1 MRCWCC
7 DSEIRLARKV
17 KVRPWRE
24 YEPQGNLHADLA
36 AYAFYEKEMTYR
48 WAVICPSCYAQLDN
62 HMGLAAIGRRCFNL
76 AGVSRGDRA
85 PLLDEAKYQA
95 FQRRQAARMGLQLDG

>member
-7 DSEIRLARKV
+7 DREIHLARKV
-17 KVRPWRE
+17 KLRPWRE
-24 YEPQGNLHADLA
+24 FVPQGEMRADDP

-48 WAVICPSCYAQLDN
+48 WAVICQGCYAQLDN
-62 HMGLAAIGRRCFNL
+62 EVGVAAIGERLFNL

-85 PLLDEAKYQA
+85 PVLNEAKYQA
-95 FQRRQAARMGLQLDG
+95 FQRRQAAQMGLQL